1 MWHAPLHT
9 SSIVMPSKKNIL
21 LVIADDLGKSLGC
34 YGETSIRT
42 PNIDRLAA
50 GGTLFDNAFTS
61 TASCSGSRSVI
72 YTGLHTHENG
82 QYGLNHSN
90 HHFMTFDHIETAPK
104 LLQDRGYRTGIIGKI
119 HVGPDHVYPWEVRV
133 ESPSRDV
140 DWIAEQA
147 ASFFHASKE
156 DGRPF
161 FLTVAYMDPHRDS
174 TRGGFGNNDHR
185 VSAADPVYDPA
196 NITVPHF
203 LVDIPQVR
211 QELAEYYRSI
221 GRVDRGFGLVME
233 ALKEFGFDRDTLVVF
248 LSDNGPPFLNSKTTL
263 YDAGVRLPLIIN
275 HPQGMPGVRNPNFV
289 SFIDI
294 LPTFLD
300 WAGNATT
307 SNTTSQRLGRS
318 ILPILNESSPQ
329 EGWTQVFGSHTFHE
343 ITNYYPTR
351 FIRTTR
357 YKYHRN
363 IAWKLDFPFSTDIYA
378 SLSWEGIRN
387 SSKPVMIGA
396 RSLEA
401 YINRPAEELYD
412 LEEDPREVVN
422 LALNPAYGKL
432 LLECRQKVEEWQ
444 RLTKDAWLF
453 RDGVSLL
460 EMQGHIDAGL
470 KIPDRLDF
478 DVSNPAT

>member
-1 MWHAPLHT
+1 
-9 SSIVMPSKKNIL
+9 MPSKKNIL

-34 YGETSIRT
+34 YGEPSIRT
-42 PNIDRLAA
+42 PNLDRLAA
-50 GGTLFDNAFTS
+50 EGTLFDNAFTS

-82 QYGLNHSN
+82 QYGLNHST

-104 LLQDRGYRTGIIGKI
+104 LLRDRGYLTGIIGKI
-119 HVGPDHVYPWEVRV
+119 HVGPERVYPWEVRV
-133 ESPSRDV
+133 ESPSRNV

-147 ASFFHASKE
+147 ASFFQAAKE
-156 DGRPF
+156 DSRPF

-174 TRGGFGNNDHR
+174 TRGGFGNGDDE
-185 VSAADPVYDPA
+185 VSSKDPLYDPA
-196 NITVPHF
+196 NVTVPDF
-203 LVDIPQVR
+203 LNDIPQVR

-233 ALKEFGFDRDTLVVF
+233 ALNSSGFDRDTMVVF

-263 YDAGVRLPLIIN
+263 YDTGVRLPLIIR
-275 HPQGMPGVRNPNFV
+275 HPQGMPGVRNPNLV

-300 WAGNATT
+300 WAGNATPQD
-307 SNTTSQRLGRS
+307 TTPRRLGRS
-318 ILPILNESSPQ
+318 ILPVLDKSSFQ
-329 EGWTQVFGSHTFHE
+329 EGWMQVFGSHTFHE
-343 ITNYYPTR
+343 VTNYYPTR
-351 FIRTTR
+351 FLRTPR

-387 SSKPVMIGA
+387 SSEPVMIGA
-396 RSLEA
+396 RSLKA
-401 YINRPAEELYD
+401 YVNRPAEELYD
-412 LEEDPREVVN
+412 LDEDPREVVN
-422 LALNPAYGKL
+422 LALDPAHESML
-432 LLECRQKVEEWQ
+432 LSFRQQLEEWQ
-444 RLTKDAWLF
+444 RLTKDPWLF

-470 KIPDRLDF
+470 NIPDRLDF
-478 DVSNPAT
+478 DVSSPAT